1 MSESLVPK
9 VVGVASVLIAIT
21 TLSVLIRFFVR
32 GCLLRK
38 LDWDDGLVFVSYCL
52 TMVFCSMVL
61 ASEHPRL
68 DLDMG
73 MFWLTDRTVTKVG
86 FGSHQYDLSDADVER
101 FFKLQMV
108 TPVTYIW
115 GFVTVKMSF
124 AVLYLRLLPDLLNR
138 RINQGLLVLLM
149 AEGLEESLVVI
160 FHCVPVAKVWDHSLE
175 GTCLDLKPF
184 YYASFV
190 VKFLTDIVLFVQPIP
205 VIWRMQL
212 SKIKRIGAILML
224 SIGLFVC
231 VISIVRV
238 SYIGAIGR
246 DFTYGIVNPMLWS
259 MVEVSSLIACS
270 CVPSLRPFLRCFPAI
285 DRALGLTSERELRSP
300 YKMGRPPNANS
311 LPLSQRSKYNRPRTG
326 VQKPVQFG
334 LQMGSG
340 SAVSRSA
347 SSEATRTSADQ
358 GHGGITDTAGV
369 EVVVEMIEDAHL
381 AAGWR
386 SPGAGG
392 DEVELVGALQDDTRD
407 SLEFRHQDTSWLS
420 MRL

>member
-1 MSESLVPK
+1 M
-9 VVGVASVLIAIT
+9 

-61 ASEHPRL
+61 A
-68 DLDMG
+68 M
-73 MFWLTDRTVTKVG
+73 TKVG
-86 FGSHQYDLSDADVER
+86 FGSHQYDLSDAEVER

-108 TPVTYIW
+108 TPVAYIW

-124 AVLYLRLLPDLLNR
+124 AVLYLGLLPDLLNR
-138 RINQGLLVLLM
+138 RINQGLLVVLM
-149 AEGLEESLVVI
+149 AEGIEESLVI
-160 FHCVPVAKVWDHSLE
+160 MFHCVPVAKVWDHSLE
-175 GTCLDLKPF
+175 GKCLDLKPF

-212 SKIKRIGAILML
+212 SKMKRIGAILML

-270 CVPSLRPFLRCFPAI
+270 CVPSLRAFLRCFPAI

-300 YKMGRPPNANS
+300 YKIGRSPNANS

-334 LQMGSG
+334 LEMGPG
-340 SAVSRSA
+340 SAVSRSD
-347 SSEATRTSADQ
+347 STEETRTPADQ
-358 GHGGITDTAGV
+358 GPGGVTVTAGV
-369 EVVVEMIEDAHL
+369 EVVVEMVEAAHL

-386 SPGAGG
+386 SPGAAG
-392 DEVELVGALQDDTRD
+392 DEVELVGALKDDTRD
-407 SLEFRHQDTSWLS
+407 SLEFRHKDTSWLS
-420 MRL
+420 MRSLSR

>member
-1 MSESLVPK
+1 MSEPLVPK
-9 VVGVASVLIAIT
+9 VVGVASLLIAMM

-61 ASEHPRL
+61 A
-68 DLDMG
+68 M
-73 MFWLTDRTVTKVG
+73 TKVG
-86 FGSHQYDLSDADVER
+86 FGSHQYDLSDAEVER

-108 TPVTYIW
+108 TPVAYIW

-124 AVLYLRLLPDLLNR
+124 AVLYLGLLPDLLNR
-138 RINQGLLVLLM
+138 RINQGLLVVLM
-149 AEGLEESLVVI
+149 AEGIEESLVI
-160 FHCVPVAKVWDHSLE
+160 MFHCVPVAKVWDHSLE
-175 GTCLDLKPF
+175 GKCLDLKPF

-212 SKIKRIGAILML
+212 SKMKRIGAILML

-270 CVPSLRPFLRCFPAI
+270 CVPSLRAFLRCFPAI

-300 YKMGRPPNANS
+300 YKIGRSPNANS

-326 VQKPVQFG
+326 LQKPVQFG
-334 LQMGSG
+334 LQMGTG
-340 SAVSRSA
+340 SAVSRSG
-347 SSEATRTSADQ
+347 SSGKTRTPADE
-358 GHGGITDTAGV
+358 GPGGITVTTGV
-369 EVVVEMIEDAHL
+369 GVGVGVVVEMVEDAHL

-386 SPGAGG
+386 SPRAGG
-392 DEVELVGALQDDTRD
+392 DEVELVGALDDSRD
-407 SLEFRHQDTSWLS
+407 SLGVSPRGHELVVDAALS
-420 MRL
+420 R

>member
-68 DLDMG
+68 EFDMG

-101 FFKLQMV
+101 FFK
-108 TPVTYIW
+108 
-115 GFVTVKMSF
+115 
-124 AVLYLRLLPDLLNR
+124 
-138 RINQGLLVLLM
+138 
-149 AEGLEESLVVI
+149 
-160 FHCVPVAKVWDHSLE
+160 
-175 GTCLDLKPF
+175 
-184 YYASFV
+184 FV
-190 VKFLTDIVLFVQPIP
+190 VKFLTDVVLFVQPIP

-224 SIGLFVC
+224 SIGLLYVLALSITSGGRLTGCSVC

-300 YKMGRPPNANS
+300 YKMGRSPNANS

-407 SLEFRHQDTSWLS
+407 SLEFRHRDTSWLS

>member
-9 VVGVASVLIAIT
+9 VVGVASLLIAMM

-38 LDWDDGLVFVSYCL
+38 LDWDDGLVFVSY
-52 TMVFCSMVL
+52 VWL
-61 ASEHPRL
+61 ASDDASAPI
-68 DLDMG
+68 
-73 MFWLTDRTVTKVG
+73 LTTPVPHHGILQHVTKVG
-86 FGSHQYDLSDADVER
+86 FGSHQYDLSDAEVER

-108 TPVTYIW
+108 TPVAYIW

-124 AVLYLRLLPDLLNR
+124 AVLYLGLLPDLLNR
-138 RINQGLLVLLM
+138 RINQGLLVILM
-149 AEGLEESLVVI
+149 AEGIEESLVI
-160 FHCVPVAKVWDHSLE
+160 MFHCVPVAKVWDHSLE
-175 GTCLDLKPF
+175 GKCLDLKPF

-212 SKIKRIGAILML
+212 SKMKRIGAILML

-270 CVPSLRPFLRCFPAI
+270 CVPSLRAFLRCFPAI
-285 DRALGLTSERELRSP
+285 DRALGSTSERELRSP
-300 YKMGRPPNANS
+300 YKIGRSPNANS

-326 VQKPVQFG
+326 LQKPVQFG
-334 LQMGSG
+334 LQMGTG
-340 SAVSRSA
+340 SAVSRSD
-347 SSEATRTSADQ
+347 SSGKTRTPADE
-358 GHGGITDTAGV
+358 GPGGITVTTGV
-369 EVVVEMIEDAHL
+369 GVGVVVEMVEDAHL

-386 SPGAGG
+386 SPRAGG
-392 DEVELVGALQDDTRD
+392 DEVELVGALDDSRD
-407 SLEFRHQDTSWLS
+407 SLEFRHEDTSWLS